1 MKSLVVITFVFAFHT
16 LVLAQKDKSYSAV
29 AHLAGSEAVSLT
41 KKFDFLKSISINL
54 IVGNTIDPSNLNY
67 TLRFS
72 EKESYMAMSI
82 SGLGD
87 DEVESVPEIV
97 LDFDED
103 SRITFM
109 CFGDIKMARACLLDD
124 EQKDISIFTLN
135 PVIHKETGK
144 SKNILGYKSME
155 YIISDGDYKGSIWIT
170 PTVEE
175 SLKRPF
181 IDLGLKH
188 EGAGSISPS
197 GYIMRVDVD
206 NAVTKDVVRLSVSDI
221 NINDIYSIDARTYV
235 STAFPSH

>member
-1 MKSLVVITFVFAFHT
+1 MVNYTAKYMKSLVVITFVFAFHT

-103 SRITFM
+103 
-109 CFGDIKMARACLLDD
+109 
-124 EQKDISIFTLN
+124 
-135 PVIHKETGK
+135 
-144 SKNILGYKSME
+144 
-155 YIISDGDYKGSIWIT
+155 
-170 PTVEE
+170 
-175 SLKRPF
+175 
-181 IDLGLKH
+181 
-188 EGAGSISPS
+188 
-197 GYIMRVDVD
+197 
-206 NAVTKDVVRLSVSDI
+206 
-221 NINDIYSIDARTYV
+221 
-235 STAFPSH
+235 